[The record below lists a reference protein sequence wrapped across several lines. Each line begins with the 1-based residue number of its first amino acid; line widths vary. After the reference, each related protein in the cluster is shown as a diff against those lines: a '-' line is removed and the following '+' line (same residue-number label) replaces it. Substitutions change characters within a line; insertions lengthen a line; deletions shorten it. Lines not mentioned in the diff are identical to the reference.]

1 MELILS
7 SFSLEMAQELHTD
20 FNICWAKLED
30 FREDVYG
37 SLVLNMEEK
46 DLERACA
53 FLDSKNVTWEV
64 VR

>member
-1 MELILS
+1 MS
-7 SFSLEMAQELHTD
+7 QELHTD

-53 FLDSKNVTWEV
+53 FLDSKGVTWEV
-64 VR
+64 IK